1 MRPATAYLPRI
12 GLLAACLLALAIAP
26 SLAPSPARSQTTIKR
41 DDVIEQLSRF
51 DAAPEIN
58 VAALRQQ
65 VAERAKTRSRN
76 EPPAQKRPPIAPDL
90 LALPTFSVDIQ
101 FDTDTPIVRPESY
114 QALGRIADAL
124 VHARLLPY
132 GFLIVGHIEANGK
145 RESNALLSQRRA
157 DAIRD
162 VLVNTFK
169 ISAKRLQSLGLG
181 EEQLL
186 DAAHPTAP
194 VNQQIQILTIA
205 KAP

>member
-1 MRPATAYLPRI
+1 MRPVTTHPARI
-12 GLLAACLLALAIAP
+12 GLVAACLLALAA
-26 SLAPSPARSQTTIKR
+26 APSPAHSQSAIKR
-41 DDVIEQLSRF
+41 DDVIDQLSRF
-51 DAAPEIN
+51 ESAPDIDI
-58 VAALRQQ
+58 AALRQQ
-65 VAERAKTRSRN
+65 VAERAKTRSRT
-76 EPPAQKRPPIAPDL
+76 EPPPQKRPPIASDL

-114 QALGRIADAL
+114 QTLGRIADAL
-124 VHARLLPY
+124 VHAKLLPY

-169 ISAKRLQSLGLG
+169 ISSKRLQSLGLG

-205 KAP
+205 KAQ